1 MTGTATDRRP
11 LIFGEVLFDCFPD
24 GSRVLGGAP
33 FNVAWHLQA
42 LGFSPLVVSRVGADA
57 AGDEVLQAMR
67 DWGMDV
73 SGVQR
78 DPHRPTGRVAVTL
91 EAGQPSYEILPEQAY
106 DHIAPPAGSPPV
118 ALVYHGTLALR
129 AAPAR
134 RALDHICAHS
144 GAPVFVDVNLRAPW
158 WTAAAVGE
166 LLDAAR
172 WCKLNDHELATL
184 AGPGEPVSAARRL
197 IAHHDLAHVFVT
209 LGAAGAFSLTAD
221 GLLAN
226 MAPDRN
232 VAVVDT
238 VGAGDAFAAVL
249 IAGLLDG
256 WPLPLTLDR
265 AQQLA
270 SAVCGQRGAVPTVPD
285 LYRSLLSRWREA

>member
-24 GSRVLGGAP
+24 GTRVLGGAP

-42 LGFSPLVVSRVGADA
+42 LGFAPLLVSRVGADDP
-57 AGDEVLQAMR
+57 GDEVLQAMR
-67 DWGMDV
+67 DWRMDV
-73 SGVQR
+73 SGIQR
-78 DPHRPTGRVAVTL
+78 DPQHPTGRVTVTL
-91 EAGQPSYEILPEQAY
+91 KGGQPSYEILPEQAY
-106 DHIAPPAGSPPV
+106 DHIAPPAGLPPV
-118 ALVYHGTLALR
+118 AFIYHGTLALR
-129 AAPAR
+129 DAPAR
-134 RALDHICAHS
+134 RALDHVCAHS
-144 GAPVFVDVNLRAPW
+144 GGPVFVDVNLRAPW
-158 WTAAAVGE
+158 WAATAVGE

-172 WCKLNDHELATL
+172 WCKLNHDELTAL
-184 AGPGEPVSAARRL
+184 AGPGEPVTAARRL
-197 IAHHDLAHVFVT
+197 IAHHDLAQVFVT

-226 MAPDRN
+226 VAPDRN
-232 VAVVDT
+232 APVVDT

-270 SAVCGQRGAVPTVPD
+270 SAVCGQRGAVPTAPD
-285 LYRSLLSRWREA
+285 LYRSLLSRWKEA